1 MKKLTTLLLCT
12 LLSFAIACGDSE
24 ETNHNANNTN
34 NTDKLPVPTTYTF
47 VNGDGEST
55 VSYSGQIARHVLIED
70 LKAYVGAL
78 TERVLDGS
86 FEPTAAGQ
94 VTDELNDYLRF
105 DGEANG
111 DTPHRFS
118 TSLPAL
124 QSTYNDISTNKQLL
138 DKLAGNDS
146 STDHKNWSGG
156 DFKGW
161 AGAASPQALVESWF
175 KTIEDNTLALVAGT
189 EREVNGEKLPVYVTE
204 QGLDLNQLIQ
214 KFLVGAIAFSQAA
227 DDYGDDDIEGK
238 GLLAP
243 NTIDGDAKYT
253 ALAHAWD
260 EAFGYFGA
268 SRDYG
273 TLTDAEISNGCGKDA
288 SNDGKLDLNVE
299 VCFGASVNAAKRDS
313 GSVEAARTDF
323 TKEAF
328 DGFVKGRTLIANAG
342 ESLTAAELTELKGY
356 RDQWEGAWEKAYA
369 ATVVHYINDVL
380 SDMNKF
386 GSADYKFTDH
396 AKHWGELKGFAL
408 SFQFNPR
415 SPMKS
420 DFERFHTLIGDA
432 PVLSDAQE
440 AEITAYKD
448 KLIQA
453 RDLLKTA
460 YAFDDANVQA
470 W

>member
-1 MKKLTTLLLCT
+1 MKKLTTLLICT
-12 LLSFAIACGDSE
+12 LLSCAVACGDSE
-24 ETNHNANNTN
+24 ETNNTN
-34 NTDKLPVPTTYTF
+34 NADKLPVPTTYNF
-47 VNGDGEST
+47 ANSEGQST
-55 VSYSGQIARHVLIED
+55 VSYSGQITRHVLIED
-70 LKAYVGAL
+70 LKSYVGAL

-86 FEPTAAGQ
+86 FEPTTAGQ
-94 VTDELNDYLRF
+94 VTDELNYYLRF
-105 DGEANG
+105 DGDANG

-146 STDHKNWSGG
+146 STDHKKWNDG

-175 KTIEDNTLALVAGT
+175 KTIEDNTLTLVAGT
-189 EREVNGEKLPVYVTE
+189 EREVGGEKLPVYVTE
-204 QGLDLNQLIQ
+204 QGLDLNQLLQ

-227 DDYGDDDIEGK
+227 DDYGDDDKEGK
-238 GLLAP
+238 GLLSP
-243 NTIDGDAKYT
+243 NTPDGDASYT
-253 ALAHAWD
+253 VLAHAWD

-273 TLTDAEISNGCGKDA
+273 TLSDAEISNGCGKDA
-288 SNDGKLDLNVE
+288 NKDGKLDLTSE
-299 VCFGASVNAAKRDS
+299 VCFGASVNAGKRDS

-342 ESLTAAELTELKGY
+342 EALTAAELTELKGY
-356 RDQWEGAWEKAYA
+356 RDQWERAWEKAYA
-369 ATVVHYINDVL
+369 ATAIHYINEVL
-380 SDMNKF
+380 GDMDKF
-386 GSADYKFTDH
+386 GSDDYTFLDH
-396 AKHWGELKGFAL
+396 AKHWSELKGFAL

-415 SPMKS
+415 SP
-420 DFERFHTLIGDA
+420 
-432 PVLSDAQE
+432 LSDADFDQLHSLIADAPTLSDAPE

-448 KLIQA
+448 KLTQA
-453 RDLLKTA
+453 RELLKKA

>member
-1 MKKLTTLLLCT
+1 MTKLTTALLCT
-12 LLSFAIACGDSE
+12 LITMSLACGEDDNTE
-24 ETNHNANNTN
+24 KENNPT
-34 NTDKLPVPTTYTF
+34 PIAAPTTYTF
-47 VNGDGEST
+47 VNSEGKST

-70 LKAYVGAL
+70 LKAYTGSL

-94 VTDELNDYLRF
+94 VTDELNYYLRF

-118 TSLPAL
+118 VSLPTL
-124 QSTYNDISTNKQLL
+124 QTTYNEISTNKQLL
-138 DKLAGNDS
+138 DKLAGNDA
-146 STDHKNWSGG
+146 STDHKTWTGG

-161 AGAASPQALVESWF
+161 SAGTPASPQALVEAWF
-175 KTIEDNTLALVAGT
+175 KTIEDNTLSLVAGM
-189 EREVNGEKLPVYVTE
+189 EREVNGEKLPVYVTA

-214 KFLVGAIAFSQAA
+214 KFLLGAIAFSQAA
-227 DDYGDDDIEGK
+227 DDYGDDDKEGK
-238 GLLAP
+238 GLLSP
-243 NTIDGDAKYT
+243 NTIDGDSPYT
-253 ALAHAWD
+253 SLAHAWD

-273 TLTDAEISNGCGKDA
+273 TLSDEEISNGCGKDA
-288 SNDGKLDLNVE
+288 DSDGKLSLTAE
-299 VCFGASVNAAKRDS
+299 VCFGASVNAGKRDS

-328 DGFVKGRTLIANAG
+328 EGFIKGRTLIANAG
-342 ESLTAAELTELKGY
+342 ESLTDAELTELKGY
-356 RDQWEGAWEKAYA
+356 RDQWVNAWEKAYA
-369 ATVVHYINDVL
+369 ATSIHYINDVL
-380 SDMNKF
+380 SDMDKF
-386 GSADYKFTDH
+386 GSDDYKFTDH

-415 SPMKS
+415 SPLS
-420 DFERFHTLIGDA
+420 DAEFGQLHSLIGDA
-432 PVLSDAQE
+432 PTLFDAPE

-448 KLIQA
+448 KLNQA
-453 RDLLKTA
+453 RELLKKA
-460 YAFDDANVQA
+460 YSFDDANVQA

>member
-1 MKKLTTLLLCT
+1 MKKLTTLIICA
-12 LLSFAIACGDSE
+12 LLSCTIACGDSE
-24 ETNHNANNTN
+24 ENNSANNTN
-34 NTDKLPVPTTYTF
+34 NADKLPVPTTYTF
-47 VNGDGEST
+47 ANSAGEST

-70 LKAYVGAL
+70 LKSYIGAL
-78 TERVLDGS
+78 TDRLLDGS

-94 VTDELNDYLRF
+94 VTDELNYYLRF

-111 DTPHRFS
+111 DTPHRLS
-118 TSLPAL
+118 TSLPPL
-124 QSTYNDISTNKQLL
+124 QTTYNDISTNKQLL
-138 DKLAGNDS
+138 DKLAGNDA
-146 STDHKNWSGG
+146 STDHKNWTGG

-161 AGAASPQALVESWF
+161 AGAASPQALVEAWF
-175 KTIEDNTLALVAGT
+175 KTIEDNALALVAGT

-204 QGLDLNQLIQ
+204 QGLDLNQLTQ

-227 DDYGDDDIEGK
+227 DDYADDDKEGK

-253 ALAHAWD
+253 SLAHAWD

-273 TLTDAEISNGCGKDA
+273 TLSDAEISAGCGKDA
-288 SNDGKLDLNVE
+288 NSDGKLDLTME
-299 VCFGASVNAAKRDS
+299 ACFGASVNAAKRDN
-313 GSVEAARTDF
+313 GSVEAARTDL

-342 ESLTAAELTELKGY
+342 EALTAAELTQLKAH
-356 RDQWEGAWEKAYA
+356 RDQWVNAWEKAYA
-369 ATVVHYINDVL
+369 ATAIHYINDVL
-380 SDMNKF
+380 SDMDKF
-386 GSADYKFTDH
+386 GSDDYKFTDH

-415 SPMKS
+415 SPLS
-420 DFERFHTLIGDA
+420 DADFEQLHTLLQDA
-432 PVLSDAQE
+432 PVLSDAPE
-440 AEITAYKD
+440 AQITAYKD
-448 KLIQA
+448 KLNQA
-453 RDLLKTA
+453 RELLKTA
-460 YAFDDANVQA
+460 YSFDDANVQA